1 MYKHILV
8 AIDGSETSE
17 HAFDAALQLAHES
30 GAQLQPLYVVDN
42 PLMAYDAFGYDPTRP
57 AINGGRPGPHET
69 RKRGRRAANG

>member
-17 HAFDAALQLAHES
+17 HAFDTALQLAKEN

-42 PLMAYDAFGYDPTRP
+42 P
-57 AINGGRPGPHET
+57 
-69 RKRGRRAANG
+69 